1 MTRGGVNGCC
11 PSNWEGALVDK
22 IQTARTD
29 GTDGIVINP
38 GGFTHTSVAIRDA
51 LLAVSIPFIE
61 LHVANIHAREEWRHH
76 SYFSDKAKAI
86 IVSSSR
92 RNVELFSHHPTARS
106 VVVPPGT
113 NTPLNMWS
121 RSFRRESE
129 NNVFIYYYPTSTMYG
144 GDPSDAGKSDSVL
157 IAGSFAPRLTPSNE
171 HNNHNGCTSGVGA
184 CLQLL

>member
-1 MTRGGVNGCC
+1 MIWFGEGADGY

-51 LLAVSIPFIE
+51 LLAVSVPFIE

-92 RNVELFSHHPTARS
+92 RRGIVLTLINPAARS
-106 VVVPPGT
+106 VVVPPVT

-121 RSFRRESE
+121 TSFRSESE
-129 NNVFIYYYPTSTMYG
+129 NNNCFYYAFVESN
-144 GDPSDAGKSDSVL
+144 VWR
-157 IAGSFAPRLTPSNE
+157 GSLRCGE
-171 HNNHNGCTSGVGA
+171 II
-184 CLQLL
+184 